1 MCDYNLIFINL
12 SEFLFVLKLGKLLDE
27 TEYQKKIIPVV
38 VKLFSSTDRNT
49 RMRLLQQVFI
59 TESISFNFI

>member
-12 SEFLFVLKLGKLLDE
+12 FKFFFKLGKLLDE

>member
-49 RMRLLQQVFI
+49 RMRLLQQVL
-59 TESISFNFI
+59 